1 MGSKRVGKTKPKP
14 LTKKKLVSHRDIQRR
29 VRELAHTISV
39 DYHQQ
44 DLVLIGVLKGAFMFM
59 ADLAKHLSIPVKMD
73 FVRLASY
80 GSRSKSQGK
89 ICLTKGLELPI
100 KGKHVLVIEDI
111 VDSGLTLQF
120 LIEYLKKEEP
130 KSVRICA
137 LIDKSERR
145 EVSVPLDY
153 IGFSIPEGFIVG
165 YGLDFDEHYRHLPAL
180 FHLQLGGC

>member
-1 MGSKRVGKTKPKP
+1 VGKTRPKP
-14 LTKKKLVSHRDIQRR
+14 LTKKKLYTYREIQRR

-44 DLVLIGVLKGAFMFM
+44 DLVLVGVLKGAFMFM
-59 ADLAKHLSIPVKMD
+59 ADLVKYLSIPVVMD

-80 GSRSKSQGK
+80 GSQSKSRGE
-89 ICLTKGLELPI
+89 IGLTKGLELPI
-100 KGKHVLVIEDI
+100 KGKHVLIIEDI

-120 LIEYLKKEEP
+120 LIEYLKREEP

-153 IGFSIPEGFIVG
+153 IGFSIPKGFVVG
-165 YGLDFDEHYRHLPAL
+165 YGLDFNEQYRHLPAL
-180 FHLQLGGC
+180 FHLHLGGSLDHPM